1 MHFTRPSLKLGG
13 VEVHA
18 ILLNSHMPISPNSF
32 VLRFGCMVKRVE
44 GITEEQAPS
53 DCQGLRGRQ
62 PQLVPL
68 EPGDLGADYASSPF
82 SVRRVSTI
90 TTIMEASSVDDNRH
104 RHRSRQGCLHMKD
117 EFRSS
122 TVPAAPAIN
131 ASPAKRIEALTG
143 DPNFMT
149 SLARGLTVI
158 HAFQER
164 KRHLTIAQVS
174 HRTEIPRAAVRR
186 CLYTLI
192 KLGYATTD
200 GRTYSLLPKVLTL
213 GHAYLSSTPLAVTA
227 QPILD
232 QLSNQLNEACSMATL
247 EGDEVLYVARSAT
260 PQRLISVDLSVGS
273 RLPAYCTSMGR
284 ILLAALD
291 DAALDDYLEHA
302 NLQIKTSRTLHT
314 PKAIHA
320 SIAEIRQQGWVIVD
334 QELEIGLRSLAVP
347 LKDSA
352 GQVLAALN
360 VGTHVSRVTRQELET
375 RFLPVLLEASR
386 ELSTRLFH

>member
-1 MHFTRPSLKLGG
+1 MTDDQRAHSPSM
-13 VEVHA
+13 A
-18 ILLNSHMPISPNSF
+18 PPI
-32 VLRFGCMVKRVE
+32 V
-44 GITEEQAPS
+44 
-53 DCQGLRGRQ
+53 
-62 PQLVPL
+62 
-68 EPGDLGADYASSPF
+68 
-82 SVRRVSTI
+82 
-90 TTIMEASSVDDNRH
+90 
-104 RHRSRQGCLHMKD
+104 
-117 EFRSS
+117 
-122 TVPAAPAIN
+122 

-149 SLARGLTVI
+149 SLARGLAVI

-164 KRHLTIAQVS
+164 KRHLTIAQIS

-186 CLYTLI
+186 CLHTLM
-192 KLGYATTD
+192 KLGYVTTD

-232 QLSNQLNEACSMATL
+232 RLSEQLHEAL

-291 DAALDDYLEHA
+291 DAALDEYLDRA
-302 NLQIKTSRTLHT
+302 DLQIKTSRTLHT
-314 PKAIHA
+314 PEALRE
-320 SIAEIRQQGWVIVD
+320 SIKEIRRQGWVIID
-334 QELEIGLRSLAVP
+334 QELEVGLRSLAVP

-360 VGTHVSRVTRQELET
+360 VGTHAGRVSRQELET

>member
-1 MHFTRPSLKLGG
+1 MNDETRPS
-13 VEVHA
+13 
-18 ILLNSHMPISPNSF
+18 I
-32 VLRFGCMVKRVE
+32 
-44 GITEEQAPS
+44 
-53 DCQGLRGRQ
+53 
-62 PQLVPL
+62 
-68 EPGDLGADYASSPF
+68 AS
-82 SVRRVSTI
+82 
-90 TTIMEASSVDDNRH
+90 M
-104 RHRSRQGCLHMKD
+104 
-117 EFRSS
+117 
-122 TVPAAPAIN
+122 APAII

-149 SLARGLTVI
+149 SLARGLAVI

-164 KRHLTIAQVS
+164 KRHLTIAQIS

-186 CLYTLI
+186 CLHTLI

-232 QLSNQLNEACSMATL
+232 RLSNELHEACSMATL

-291 DAALDDYLEHA
+291 DAALTDYLEHA

-314 PKAIHA
+314 PEAIRA
-320 SIAEIRQQGWVIVD
+320 SVEDIRQKGWVMID
-334 QELEIGLRSLAVP
+334 QELEVGLRSLAVP

-360 VGTHVSRVTRQELET
+360 VGTHASRVSKQELEA
-375 RFLPVLLEASR
+375 RFLPVLLEASK

>member
-1 MHFTRPSLKLGG
+1 MNDETRPS
-13 VEVHA
+13 
-18 ILLNSHMPISPNSF
+18 I
-32 VLRFGCMVKRVE
+32 
-44 GITEEQAPS
+44 
-53 DCQGLRGRQ
+53 
-62 PQLVPL
+62 
-68 EPGDLGADYASSPF
+68 AS
-82 SVRRVSTI
+82 
-90 TTIMEASSVDDNRH
+90 M
-104 RHRSRQGCLHMKD
+104 
-117 EFRSS
+117 
-122 TVPAAPAIN
+122 APAII
-131 ASPAKRIEALTG
+131 ASPAKRIDALTG

-149 SLARGLTVI
+149 SLARGLAVI

-164 KRHLTIAQVS
+164 KRQLTIAQIS

-186 CLYTLI
+186 CLHTLI

-232 QLSNQLNEACSMATL
+232 RLSDQLHEACSMATL

-291 DAALDDYLEHA
+291 DAALTEYLEHA

-314 PKAIHA
+314 PEAIRA
-320 SIAEIRQQGWVIVD
+320 SIDEIRQKGWVIID
-334 QELEIGLRSLAVP
+334 QELEVGLRSLAVP

-360 VGTHVSRVTRQELET
+360 VGTSAGRVSRQELET
-375 RFLPVLLEASR
+375 RFLPVLMEASK